1 MSAWSPRRGLS
12 IGIGN
17 GTDHGAQ
24 DRKELRADID
34 VDPMAE
40 LCSRPSGF
48 RLLAIKTELSLKFAD
63 DIIDTV
69 MSGGADVQAYG
80 PSAGRRPRR
89 QADNHPV
96 PQRRKAPCRSAL
108 PK

>member
-40 LCSRPSGF
+40 AVFAPLWVPAAGHQDR
-48 RLLAIKTELSLKFAD
+48 AITQFAD

-80 PSAGRRPRR
+80 PSVGRRPRR

>member
-1 MSAWSPRRGLS
+1 
-12 IGIGN
+12 
-17 GTDHGAQ
+17 
-24 DRKELRADID
+24 
-34 VDPMAE
+34 MAHKTARNFVLTSTWTRWPK

-69 MSGGADVQAYG
+69 MSGGADVMAYG